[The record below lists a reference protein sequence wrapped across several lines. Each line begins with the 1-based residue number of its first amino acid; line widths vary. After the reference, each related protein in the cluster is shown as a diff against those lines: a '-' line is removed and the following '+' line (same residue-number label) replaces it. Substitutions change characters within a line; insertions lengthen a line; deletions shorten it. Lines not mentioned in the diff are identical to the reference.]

1 MTSFFKT
8 QNEFSLIQEA
18 DYVRKF
24 IINLLIFMNLEWTFQ
39 IQEYTAFKIK
49 ALYEI
54 NANKLLRLWL
64 QKIITLLVMLLNS
77 SNIIKLLLTMA

>member
-1 MTSFFKT
+1 
-8 QNEFSLIQEA
+8 
-18 DYVRKF
+18 
-24 IINLLIFMNLEWTFQ
+24 MNLEWTFQ

-64 QKIITLLVMLLNS
+64 QDIITLLVMLLNS